1 VRSRRRRL
9 RAILLLVVAAI
20 AVGGGLLAY
29 ATSALE
35 QPENDSVDVRFK
47 IKGKESPPKDVAV
60 IGIDD
65 KTFDELNVQFPFS
78 RRLHARAIDRLKAD
92 GAKVIVYD
100 VQFTEPSKN
109 EDDDLALFDATQKA
123 GNVVLATTEVD
134 AKGGTDIFGGDD
146 LVREARARAG
156 NGNFKAD
163 ADGVFRR
170 VAYQLN
176 KLKTLAVVGAE
187 RAGANPD
194 PDRFGDKGAW
204 IDYAGPPG
212 TVPTYSFVDLL
223 KGRVPP
229 EKVRGRVVV
238 VGVTAPVEQD
248 VHATTAGGGLMPGAE
263 IQANAIKTVLDD
275 EPVRDLAGWAQVL
288 LIALMGLVTPL
299 SALRFR
305 GLRPLIEA
313 GVALV
318 VYLAAVVIAFDAKIF
333 PIADPLLAWVLGT
346 VGTVVVYAV
355 TELRERRRLRN
366 EFARFVP
373 AAVVDEVVERADDD
387 LRLGGVRVRCTVMF
401 CDLRGFT
408 SWAEAQPAERVIEV
422 LNRYLTEMSD
432 AILDEGGTVVSYMGD
447 GIMAVFG
454 APIEQP
460 DHADRGLRAAR
471 AMLGDCLPRFNAWL
485 AEQELGAGFRM
496 GIGLNT
502 GPVMSGNVG
511 SERRLEYAAVGDT
524 TNTASRIESLTK
536 DTPHQLLVADSTHEA
551 LADGDGLVEA
561 GEFTIRG
568 REQAVRMWALGPATP
583 A

>member
-1 VRSRRRRL
+1 VR
-9 RAILLLVVAAI
+9 ALLLLAVAVI
-20 AVGGGLLAY
+20 AVGAGLASY
-29 ATSALE
+29 ATDALE
-35 QPENDSVDVRFK
+35 RPDNDSVDLRFK

-65 KTFDELNVQFPFS
+65 KTFDELNVRWPF
-78 RRLHARAIDRLKAD
+78 RRTLHAQAIDRLKAD

-100 VQFTEPSKN
+100 VQFTEPSQN
-109 EDDDLALFDATQKA
+109 ENDDIALFDATQKA

-134 AKGGTDIFGGDD
+134 DKGGTDIFGGDD

-156 NGNFKAD
+156 NANVKPD
-163 ADGVFRR
+163 ADGVWRR
-170 VAYQLN
+170 IPYELN
-176 KLKTLAVVGAE
+176 KLKSLSVVGAE
-187 RAGANPD
+187 RAGAKVD
-194 PDRFGDKGAW
+194 PDRFGDDGAW

-212 TVPTYSFVDLL
+212 TVPTYSFVDLI

-229 EKVRGRVVV
+229 DKLKGRVVV
-238 VGVTAPVEQD
+238 VGVSAPSEQD
-248 VHATTAGGGLMPGAE
+248 VHPTTAGGGLMPGAE
-263 IQANAIKTVLDD
+263 IQANGIKTVLDD
-275 EPVRDLAGWAQVL
+275 EPVRDLAGWASVL
-288 LIALMGLVTPL
+288 LIALMGLVTPV
-299 SALRFR
+299 SALRYR

-318 VYLAAVVIAFDAKIF
+318 VYLAVAVIAFDSKIF
-333 PIADPLLAWVLGT
+333 PIADPLLAWFLGT

-355 TELRERRRLRN
+355 TELRERRRLRT

-373 AAVVDEVVERADDD
+373 AAVVDDVVERAEDD
-387 LRLGGVRVRCTVMF
+387 LRLGGVRLEGTVMF

-408 SWAEAQPAERVIEV
+408 TWAESQPAEKVIEV

-454 APIEQP
+454 APIEQS

-485 AEQELGAGFRM
+485 GEQDLGKGFRM

-536 DTPHQLLVADSTHEA
+536 DTPHQLLVADSTKLQ
-551 LADGDGLVEA
+551 LAAADSLVEA

-568 REQAVRMWALGPATP
+568 REQAVRMWTLGSEPEPEPATP